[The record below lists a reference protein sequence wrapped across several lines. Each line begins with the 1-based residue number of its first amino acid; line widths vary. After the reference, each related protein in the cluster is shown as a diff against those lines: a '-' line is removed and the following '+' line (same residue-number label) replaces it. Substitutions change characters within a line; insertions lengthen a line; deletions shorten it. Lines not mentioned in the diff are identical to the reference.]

1 MKEAEALRDLA
12 AKIRRL
18 AEAHESFSMICG
30 RVENFCDDLCC
41 RARIIELTAQLPRKD
56 DR

>member
-12 AKIRRL
+12 AKIGQL
-18 AEAHESFSMICG
+18 ASEHEAFSMACAKVDAL
-30 RVENFCDDLCC
+30 RDDLCC
-41 RARIIELTAQLPRKD
+41 RARVIELTLQLPCTD